1 LMGKLVYFSLNPL
14 QSSRDPLV
22 TKSTLTEKVR
32 LNARPKVFFLIRYS
46 YNYTCSNRSSLMGSP
61 KPGTSL
67 ARHLPGTLLDELG
80 SAWHDNRAM
89 LGPESW
95 HAVLSSSMTY
105 LRSRPVYRPDAQD
118 KLSPSPPPLRP
129 LSPTFVHFP
138 RPPLALSVSRPLCLT
153 RTLWISF
160 VDGGSVPCARRRP
173 SLSSCSVSRHSPIL
187 CGSIRL

>member
-1 LMGKLVYFSLNPL
+1 MGKLVYFSLNPL

-118 KLSPSPPPLRP
+118 KISPSPPPP
-129 LSPTFVHFP
+129 PPT
-138 RPPLALSVSRPLCLT
+138 LADICSLPSTAPRPLCLT
-153 RTLWISF
+153 
-160 VDGGSVPCARRRP
+160 P
-173 SLSSCSVSRHSPIL
+173 SLSNANSLDLLR
-187 CGSIRL
+187 